1 MHCLPYSLDV
11 FHLLHPSFPTMVQ
24 FTALPRDCATTYLA
38 YLTGLEFLR
47 YNILN
52 KTLHQL
58 SSTTYLNNQ
67 WTGYLQLSD
76 AIRKSNF
83 PTATLQHY
91 PKTINRKE
99 AINLLRLRCTQC
111 RIRTKYINEFT
122 QQRVCEACEKEKKNT
137 AFKLVTEAMA
147 MSKLTAKQL
156 ASLPAI
162 ERSTGRKT
170 IPLYLA
176 TDVDRVCKD
185 NKEVGD
191 TDSSDENE
199 YQDEDVDKQLSKS
212 GLVPRR
218 VKSKGR
224 WAKECKRNQ
233 APNRRPS
240 NRRRNK
246 WSRKATPTTHAS
258 SVMHEE
264 MYSLSLS
271 GISCLVL
278 KD

>member
-1 MHCLPYSLDV
+1 ML
-11 FHLLHPSFPTMVQ
+11 

-47 YNILN
+47 YNVLN
-52 KTLHQL
+52 TTLHQL

-67 WTGYLQLSD
+67 WTGYLKLSD

-83 PTATLQHY
+83 PKAILQRY
-91 PKTINRKE
+91 PKTIDRKE
-99 AINLLRLRCTQC
+99 AINLLRLRCTHC
-111 RIRTKYINEFT
+111 RIRTKYVNEFT
-122 QQRVCEACEKEKKNT
+122 HQRVCEACEKEKKNT
-137 AFKLVTEAMA
+137 TFKLVTEAMA

-162 ERSTGRKT
+162 ERSAGRKT
-170 IPLYLA
+170 MPLYLA

-185 NKEVGD
+185 SKDAGD

-199 YQDEDVDKQLSKS
+199 YQDEDVGKQQSKG
-212 GLVPRR
+212 GLVQR
-218 VKSKGR
+218 VKIKMGR
-224 WAKECKRNQ
+224 RAKECKRNQ

-240 NRRRNK
+240 NRRRHK
-246 WSRKATPTTHAS
+246 WSRKTPTTHAS
-258 SVMHEE
+258 SLMHEE

>member
-1 MHCLPYSLDV
+1 
-11 FHLLHPSFPTMVQ
+11 MVQ
-24 FTALPRDCATTYLA
+24 FTALPRDCAKTYLA

-111 RIRTKYINEFT
+111 RIRTKYVNEFT

-137 AFKLVTEAMA
+137 TFKLVTEAMA

-162 ERSTGRKT
+162 ERSAGRKT

-199 YQDEDVDKQLSKS
+199 YQDEDVDKQPSKG

-218 VKSKGR
+218 VKSKGI